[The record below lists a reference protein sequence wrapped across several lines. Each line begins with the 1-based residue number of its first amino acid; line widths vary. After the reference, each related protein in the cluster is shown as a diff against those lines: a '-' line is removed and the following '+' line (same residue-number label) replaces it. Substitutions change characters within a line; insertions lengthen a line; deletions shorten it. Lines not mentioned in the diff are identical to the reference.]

1 MQFRWNSE
9 FFVIE
14 HIDGRSFY
22 TWAGEL
28 EGRPCMKLQLRSLM
42 HAHTCTHNVHAHTCA
57 RSFKLSNCEYFSQ
70 IESNSFVKL
79 FKLETVQTNITLATL
94 RGNFISYF
102 LTPFISFR
110 FLALY
115 FLAAKIYCWQYCC
128 NLESNLLQCKQG
140 KTRLL

>member
-28 EGRPCMKLQLRSLM
+28 EGRRCMKLQLRSLM
-42 HAHTCTHNVHAHTCA
+42 HAHTCA

-79 FKLETVQTNITLATL
+79 FKLETVQTNIISVTL
-94 RGNFISYF
+94 RINFFSNF
-102 LTPFISFR
+102 LTLFISFR
-110 FLALY
+110 FLVRY

>member
-28 EGRPCMKLQLRSLM
+28 EGRRCMKLQLRSLM
-42 HAHTCTHNVHAHTCA
+42 HAHTCAP
-57 RSFKLSNCEYFSQ
+57 SFKLSNCEYFSQ
-70 IESNSFVKL
+70 IEPSSFVKL
-79 FKLETVQTNITLATL
+79 FRLETVQTHIISATP

-110 FLALY
+110 FLARY

-128 NLESNLLQCKQG
+128 NLESNLLLGRACSQCKQD